1 MYMEPTTWFGAARS
15 RDVVP
20 ETNIPEGDSGVDQV
34 ARAIDGV
41 LQVTLKR
48 RKAGPMHGTRE
59 WHANAEVSR
68 AVTGSGQEP
77 EDLGPL
83 MHVVP
88 IGLSRAPTVALHP
101 LQEWEGYVV
110 EINQSEFTARLLDL
124 TADAS
129 FEEEE
134 ADIPFAEISDA
145 DLDKIRLGSIFRW
158 VIGYERS
165 AVGTKKRVSQI
176 VFRDLPAVTK
186 SDMQAGEAWALK
198 MAMAFRR

>member
-1 MYMEPTTWFGAARS
+1 MYTELATWFGAVRS
-15 RDVVP
+15 RDAVP
-20 ETNIPEGDSGVDQV
+20 ETNIPEGDSGADRA

-41 LQVTLKR
+41 LQATLNR
-48 RKAGPMHGTRE
+48 RKAGPIHGTRG
-59 WHANAEVSR
+59 WHANAEVSGV
-68 AVTGSGQEP
+68 VTDRGQEP

-83 MHVVP
+83 MNVVP
-88 IGLSRAPTVALHP
+88 IGLRRAPTVALHA
-101 LQEWEGYVV
+101 LQEWEGCVV

-134 ADIPFAEISDA
+134 ADIPFAEISDD

-165 AVGTKKRVSQI
+165 AAGTKKRVSQI

-186 SDMQAGEAWALK
+186 PDMQAGEAWALK
-198 MAMAFRR
+198 MATAFRR